1 MIIPNLFMTMYK
13 GFATKAI
20 HVAQEPESVT
30 GSVTT
35 PIFQTSTYA
44 QEEIG
49 KHKGFEYARTQNPTR
64 FAWEKN
70 VASLEGAR
78 WGYAFGSGMAAID
91 TVMRLLSSGAHV
103 VCSEDMYGGTFRLFD
118 KVLSRYGYMFSAVDM
133 SDIEAVKAAIRPETA
148 MIYTETPTNP
158 MMRITDIAAMAAIA
172 KQSKALL
179 VVDNTFATPYL
190 QKPLLLGA
198 DIVLHSATK
207 YLGGHS
213 DLVSGVVITDR
224 EDIAQ
229 QIGFLQNAVGAV
241 PGPFEPWLLLRSVKT
256 LALRMEKHQQNAQ
269 AIAQLCEQ
277 HSKVQR
283 VWYPGLASHP
293 HHDLA
298 AKQMSGFGGMIS
310 IEVGSYQ
317 QAQIFARA
325 IKVFTLAESLGGV
338 ESLLCHPVSMTHGSI
353 PKEKRDRLGI
363 TDGLLR
369 LSCGIEDNEDL
380 IADIEQALSLL

>member
-1 MIIPNLFMTMYK
+1 MTLYK

-78 WGYAFGSGMAAID
+78 FGYAFGSGMAAID
-91 TVMRLLSSGAHV
+91 TVMRLLSAGAHV
-103 VCSEDMYGGTFRLFD
+103 ICSEDMYGGTFRLFD
-118 KVLSRYGYMFSAVDM
+118 KVLRRYGYQFSIVDM
-133 SDIEAVKAAIRPETA
+133 SDINAVQSAVLPETA

-158 MMRITDIAAMAAIA
+158 MMRITDLSAMANIA
-172 KQSKALL
+172 KEAKALL
-179 VVDNTFATPYL
+179 VVDNTFATPYF
-190 QKPLLLGA
+190 QNPISLGA
-198 DIVLHSATK
+198 DIVVHSATK

-224 EDIAQ
+224 EDLAE
-229 QIGFLQNAVGAV
+229 QIKFLQNAIGAV

-256 LALRMEKHQQNAQ
+256 LAIRMEKHQENAQ
-269 AIAQLCEQ
+269 AVARLCE
-277 HSKVQR
+277 HNSNVKAT
-283 VWYPGLASHP
+283 WYPGLTSHP
-293 HHDLA
+293 HHELA
-298 AKQMSGFGGMIS
+298 KRQMTGFGGMIS
-310 IEVGSYQ
+310 IETGSFEA
-317 QAQIFARA
+317 AQKFAKA
-325 IKVFTLAESLGGV
+325 VKVFTLAESLGGV

-353 PKEKRDRLGI
+353 PKDQRDRLGI

-369 LSCGIEDNEDL
+369 LSCGIEDTNDL
-380 IADIEQALSLL
+380 LADIEQALSAVQQ

>member
-1 MIIPNLFMTMYK
+1 MTLYK

-20 HVAQEPESVT
+20 HVAQEPESIT

-78 WGYAFGSGMAAID
+78 FGYAFGSGMAAID
-91 TVMRLLSSGAHV
+91 TVMRLLSAGAHV
-103 VCSEDMYGGTFRLFD
+103 ICSEDMYGGTFRLFD
-118 KVLSRYGYMFSAVDM
+118 KVLRRYGYQFSIVDM
-133 SDIEAVKAAIRPETA
+133 SDINAVQSAVLPETA

-158 MMRITDIAAMAAIA
+158 MMRITDLSAMANITKEA
-172 KQSKALL
+172 KALL
-179 VVDNTFATPYL
+179 VVDNTFATPYF
-190 QKPLLLGA
+190 QNPISLGA
-198 DIVLHSATK
+198 DIVVHSATK

-224 EDIAQ
+224 EDLAE
-229 QIGFLQNAVGAV
+229 QIKFLQNAIGAV

-256 LALRMEKHQQNAQ
+256 LAIRMEKHQENAQ
-269 AIAQLCEQ
+269 AVARLCE
-277 HSKVQR
+277 HNSNVKAT
-283 VWYPGLASHP
+283 WYPGLTSHP
-293 HHDLA
+293 HHELA
-298 AKQMSGFGGMIS
+298 KRQMTGFGGMIS
-310 IEVGSYQ
+310 IETGSFEA
-317 QAQIFARA
+317 AQKFAKA
-325 IKVFTLAESLGGV
+325 VKVFTLAESLGGV

-353 PKEKRDRLGI
+353 PKDQRDRLGI

-369 LSCGIEDNEDL
+369 LSCGIEDTNDL
-380 IADIEQALSLL
+380 LTDIEQALSAIQQ

>member
-1 MIIPNLFMTMYK
+1 MTMYK

-70 VASLEGAR
+70 AASLEGAR

-91 TVMRLLSSGAHV
+91 TVMRLLSAGAHV

-118 KVLSRYGYMFSAVDM
+118 KVLSRYGYTFSAVDM
-133 SDIEAVKAAIRPETA
+133 SNLEAVKAAIRPETA

-158 MMRITDIAAMAAIA
+158 MMRITDIAAMATLANE
-172 KQSKALL
+172 SKALL

-190 QKPLLLGA
+190 QQPLSLGA

-213 DLVSGVVITDR
+213 DLVSGIVITDR
-224 EDIAQ
+224 EDLAQ
-229 QIGFLQNAVGAV
+229 QIAFLQNAVGAV

-269 AIAQLCEQ
+269 AIAHLCEQ
-277 HSKVQR
+277 HPKVHS

-293 HHDLA
+293 HHELA

-310 IEVGSYQ
+310 IEVGSYE
-317 QAQIFARA
+317 QAQTFARA

-369 LSCGIEDNEDL
+369 LSCGIEDSEDL
-380 IADIEQALSLL
+380 IADIDRALSLL

>member
-1 MIIPNLFMTMYK
+1 MTQYK

-118 KVLSRYGYMFSAVDM
+118 KVLSRYGYQFSAVDM

-172 KQSKALL
+172 KESKALL

-190 QKPLLLGA
+190 QKPLSLGA

-277 HSKVQR
+277 HPKVHS

-293 HHDLA
+293 HHELA
-298 AKQMSGFGGMIS
+298 AQQMSGFGGMIS

-369 LSCGIEDNEDL
+369 LSCGIEDKEDL

>member
-1 MIIPNLFMTMYK
+1 MTKYK

-20 HVAQEPESVT
+20 HVAQEPEPIT

-49 KHKGFEYARTQNPTR
+49 KHKGFEYARTHNPTR

-70 VASLEGAR
+70 VAALEGAR
-78 WGYAFGSGMAAID
+78 FGYAFGSGMAAID

-118 KVLSRYGYMFSAVDM
+118 KVLSRYGYLFSAVDM
-133 SDIEAVKAAIRPETA
+133 ADIEAVKNAVRPETA

-158 MMRITDIAAMAAIA
+158 MMRITDLAAMATIA
-172 KQSKALL
+172 KEAKALL
-179 VVDNTFATPYL
+179 VVDNTFATPYF
-190 QKPLLLGA
+190 QTPITLGA
-198 DIVLHSATK
+198 DIVVHSATK

-224 EDIAQ
+224 EDLSE
-229 QIGFLQNAVGAV
+229 QIKFLQNAIGAV

-256 LALRMEKHQQNAQ
+256 LALRMEKHQENAK
-269 AIAQLCEQ
+269 AVAHLCEQ
-277 HSKVQR
+277 HPEVKAI
-283 VWYPGLASHP
+283 WYPGLPSHP
-293 HHDLA
+293 HHELA
-298 AKQMSGFGGMIS
+298 KNQMSGFGGMIS
-310 IEVGSYQ
+310 VETGSFEA
-317 QAQIFARA
+317 AQRFAKA
-325 IKVFTLAESLGGV
+325 VKVFTLAESLGGV

-353 PKEKRDRLGI
+353 PKHQRERLGI
-363 TDGLLR
+363 TEGLLR
-369 LSCGIEDNEDL
+369 LSCGIEDSEDL
-380 IADIEQALSLL
+380 LADIEQSLSVL

>member
-1 MIIPNLFMTMYK
+1 MYK

-70 VASLEGAR
+70 AASLEGAR

-91 TVMRLLSSGAHV
+91 TVMRLLSAGAHV

-118 KVLSRYGYMFSAVDM
+118 KVLSRYGYTFSAVDM
-133 SDIEAVKAAIRPETA
+133 SNLEAVKAAIRPETA

-158 MMRITDIAAMAAIA
+158 MMRITDIAAMATLANE
-172 KQSKALL
+172 SKALL

-190 QKPLLLGA
+190 QQPLSLGA

-213 DLVSGVVITDR
+213 DLVSGIVITDR
-224 EDIAQ
+224 EDLAQ
-229 QIGFLQNAVGAV
+229 QIAFLQNAVGAV

-269 AIAQLCEQ
+269 AIAHLCEQ
-277 HSKVQR
+277 HPKVHS

-293 HHDLA
+293 HHELA

-310 IEVGSYQ
+310 IEVGSYE
-317 QAQIFARA
+317 QAQTFARA

-369 LSCGIEDNEDL
+369 LSCGIEDSEDL
-380 IADIEQALSLL
+380 IADIDRALSLL

>member
-1 MIIPNLFMTMYK
+1 MTLYK

-78 WGYAFGSGMAAID
+78 FGYAFGSGMAAID
-91 TVMRLLSSGAHV
+91 TVMRLLSAGAHV
-103 VCSEDMYGGTFRLFD
+103 ICSEDMYGGTFRLFD
-118 KVLSRYGYMFSAVDM
+118 KVLRRYGYQFSIVDM
-133 SDIEAVKAAIRPETA
+133 SDINAVKSAVLPETA

-158 MMRITDIAAMAAIA
+158 MMRVTDLSAMANIA
-172 KQSKALL
+172 KEAKALL
-179 VVDNTFATPYL
+179 VVDNTFATPYF
-190 QKPLLLGA
+190 QNPISLGA
-198 DIVLHSATK
+198 DIVVHSATK

-224 EDIAQ
+224 EDLAE
-229 QIGFLQNAVGAV
+229 QIKFLQNAIGAV

-256 LALRMEKHQQNAQ
+256 LAIRMEKHQENAQ
-269 AIAQLCEQ
+269 AVARLCE
-277 HSKVQR
+277 HNSNVKAT
-283 VWYPGLASHP
+283 WYPGLTSHP
-293 HHDLA
+293 HHELA
-298 AKQMSGFGGMIS
+298 KRQMTGFGGMIS
-310 IEVGSYQ
+310 IETGSFEA
-317 QAQIFARA
+317 AQKFAKA
-325 IKVFTLAESLGGV
+325 VKVFTLAESLGGV

-353 PKEKRDRLGI
+353 PKDQRDRLGI

-369 LSCGIEDNEDL
+369 LSCGIEDTNDL
-380 IADIEQALSLL
+380 LADIEQALSAIQQ

>member
-1 MIIPNLFMTMYK
+1 MTMYK

-70 VASLEGAR
+70 AASLEGAR

-91 TVMRLLSSGAHV
+91 TVMRLLSAGAHV

-118 KVLSRYGYMFSAVDM
+118 KVLSRYGYTFSAVDM
-133 SDIEAVKAAIRPETA
+133 SNFEAVKAAIRPETA

-158 MMRITDIAAMAAIA
+158 MMRITDIAAMATLANE
-172 KQSKALL
+172 SKALL

-190 QKPLLLGA
+190 QQPLSLGA

-213 DLVSGVVITDR
+213 DLVSGIVITDR
-224 EDIAQ
+224 EDLAQ
-229 QIGFLQNAVGAV
+229 QIAFLQNAVGAV

-269 AIAQLCEQ
+269 AIAHLCEQ
-277 HSKVQR
+277 HPKVHS

-293 HHDLA
+293 HHELA

-310 IEVGSYQ
+310 IEVGSYE
-317 QAQIFARA
+317 QAQTFARA

-369 LSCGIEDNEDL
+369 LSCGIEDSEDL
-380 IADIEQALSLL
+380 IADIDSALSLL

>member
-1 MIIPNLFMTMYK
+1 MTQYK

-118 KVLSRYGYMFSAVDM
+118 KVLSRYGYLFSAVDM

-172 KQSKALL
+172 KESKALL

-190 QKPLLLGA
+190 QKPLSLGA

-277 HSKVQR
+277 HPKVHS

-293 HHDLA
+293 HHGLA
-298 AKQMSGFGGMIS
+298 AQQMSGFGGMIS

-317 QAQIFARA
+317 QAQTFARA

-369 LSCGIEDNEDL
+369 LSCGIEDKEDL
-380 IADIEQALSLL
+380 IADFEQALSLL

>member
-1 MIIPNLFMTMYK
+1 MTMYK

-118 KVLSRYGYMFSAVDM
+118 KVLSRYGYLFSAVDM

-172 KQSKALL
+172 KESKALL

-190 QKPLLLGA
+190 QKPLSLGA

-241 PGPFEPWLLLRSVKT
+241 SRS
-256 LALRMEKHQQNAQ
+256 
-269 AIAQLCEQ
+269 
-277 HSKVQR
+277 
-283 VWYPGLASHP
+283 
-293 HHDLA
+293 
-298 AKQMSGFGGMIS
+298 F
-310 IEVGSYQ
+310 
-317 QAQIFARA
+317 
-325 IKVFTLAESLGGV
+325 
-338 ESLLCHPVSMTHGSI
+338 
-353 PKEKRDRLGI
+353 
-363 TDGLLR
+363 
-369 LSCGIEDNEDL
+369 
-380 IADIEQALSLL
+380 

>member
-1 MIIPNLFMTMYK
+1 MTLYK

-78 WGYAFGSGMAAID
+78 FGYAFGSGMAAID
-91 TVMRLLSSGAHV
+91 TVMRLLSAGAHV
-103 VCSEDMYGGTFRLFD
+103 ICSEDMYGGTFRLFD
-118 KVLSRYGYMFSAVDM
+118 KVLRRYGYQFSIVDM
-133 SDIEAVKAAIRPETA
+133 SDINAVKSAVLPETA

-158 MMRITDIAAMAAIA
+158 MMRITDLSAMANIA
-172 KQSKALL
+172 KEAKALL
-179 VVDNTFATPYL
+179 VVDNTFATPYF
-190 QKPLLLGA
+190 QNPISLGA
-198 DIVLHSATK
+198 DIVVHSATK

-224 EDIAQ
+224 EDLAE
-229 QIGFLQNAVGAV
+229 QIKFLQNAIGAV

-256 LALRMEKHQQNAQ
+256 LAIRMEKHQENAQ
-269 AIAQLCEQ
+269 AVARLCE
-277 HSKVQR
+277 HNSNVKAT
-283 VWYPGLASHP
+283 WYPGLTSHP
-293 HHDLA
+293 HHELA
-298 AKQMSGFGGMIS
+298 KRQMTGFGGMIS
-310 IEVGSYQ
+310 IETGSFEA
-317 QAQIFARA
+317 AQKFAKA
-325 IKVFTLAESLGGV
+325 VKVFTLAESLGGV

-353 PKEKRDRLGI
+353 PKDQRDRLGI

-369 LSCGIEDNEDL
+369 LSCGIEDTNDL
-380 IADIEQALSLL
+380 LADIEQALSAIQQ

>member
-1 MIIPNLFMTMYK
+1 MTEYK

-118 KVLSRYGYMFSAVDM
+118 KVLSRYGYQFSAVDM

-172 KQSKALL
+172 KESKALL

-190 QKPLLLGA
+190 QKPLSLGA

-277 HSKVQR
+277 HPKVHS

-293 HHDLA
+293 HHGLA
-298 AKQMSGFGGMIS
+298 AQQMSGFGGMIS

-317 QAQIFARA
+317 QAQTFARA

-369 LSCGIEDNEDL
+369 LSCGIEDKEDL

>member
-1 MIIPNLFMTMYK
+1 MTMYK

-70 VASLEGAR
+70 AASLEGAR

-91 TVMRLLSSGAHV
+91 TVMRLLSAGAHV

-118 KVLSRYGYMFSAVDM
+118 KVLSRYGYTFSAVDM
-133 SDIEAVKAAIRPETA
+133 SNFEAVKAAIRPETA

-158 MMRITDIAAMAAIA
+158 MMRITDIAAMATLANE
-172 KQSKALL
+172 SKALL

-190 QKPLLLGA
+190 QQPLSLGA

-213 DLVSGVVITDR
+213 DLVSGIVITDR
-224 EDIAQ
+224 EDLAQ
-229 QIGFLQNAVGAV
+229 QIAFLQNAVGAV

-269 AIAQLCEQ
+269 AIAHLCEQ
-277 HSKVQR
+277 HPKVHS

-293 HHDLA
+293 HHELA

-310 IEVGSYQ
+310 IEVGSYE
-317 QAQIFARA
+317 QAQTFARA

-369 LSCGIEDNEDL
+369 LSCGIEDSEDL
-380 IADIEQALSLL
+380 IADIDRALSLL

>member
-1 MIIPNLFMTMYK
+1 MTEYK

-118 KVLSRYGYMFSAVDM
+118 KVLSRYGYLFSAVDM

-172 KQSKALL
+172 KESKALL

-190 QKPLLLGA
+190 QKPLSLGA

-277 HSKVQR
+277 HPKVHS

-293 HHDLA
+293 HHGLA
-298 AKQMSGFGGMIS
+298 AQQMSGFGGMIS

-317 QAQIFARA
+317 QAQTFARA

-369 LSCGIEDNEDL
+369 LSCGIEDKEDL

>member
-1 MIIPNLFMTMYK
+1 MTQYK

-118 KVLSRYGYMFSAVDM
+118 KVLSRYGYLFSAVDM

-172 KQSKALL
+172 KESKALL

-190 QKPLLLGA
+190 QKPLSLGA

-277 HSKVQR
+277 HPKVHS

-293 HHDLA
+293 HHGLA
-298 AKQMSGFGGMIS
+298 AQQMSGFGGMIS

-317 QAQIFARA
+317 QAQTFARA

-369 LSCGIEDNEDL
+369 LSCGIEDKEDL